1 MAKQESSKA
10 KKNDDKRALEEE
22 EELDG
27 EEEDLDEDEEEDL
40 EDEEDDDLEEDEE
53 EEDRGRAAQV
63 APAAKVDAAEDEQ
76 PGWWLPHA
84 VLGVLVAAGVLG
96 FLGFFGSFLAKKD
109 GVQHATSGSASA
121 AAPSAAPAAPSGPKP
136 NAQPPQPPKTA
147 QPAPPP
153 PSDILAAKRIV
164 VRYKGSEG
172 TPATVE
178 RSKEDAKKRA
188 EEALKKI
195 QGGAKFEEV
204 AGEFSDEPG
213 AKSTG
218 GNMGNFKKDVY
229 PGLTKVLEPT
239 KIGEMTGVVE
249 TPYGYEIL
257 IRTK

>member
-10 KKNDDKRALEEE
+10 KQNDDKRALEEE

-27 EEEDLDEDEEEDL
+27 EEEDLDEEDEEEDL
-40 EDEEDDDLEEDEE
+40 DEDDEEDDEEEDEG
-53 EEDRGRAAQV
+53 EEDRAHAPP
-63 APAAKVDAAEDEQ
+63 PAAAAEPAEDEQ

-84 VLGVLVAAGVLG
+84 VLGVLIAAGVLG

-121 AAPSAAPAAPSGPKP
+121 AAPPSAAPAATTAARP
-136 NAQPPQPPKTA
+136 TA
-147 QPAPPP
+147 QPQPRPTMQPVPP
-153 PSDILAAKRIV
+153 PSDVLGAKRIV
-164 VRYKGSEG
+164 VRFKGADGS
-172 TPATVE
+172 TVD
-178 RSKEDAKKRA
+178 RSKDDAKKRA

-204 AGEFSDEPG
+204 AGEYSDEPG
-213 AKSTG
+213 AKGTG

-229 PGLTKVLEPT
+229 PALTKVLETT
-239 KIGEMTGVVE
+239 KIGDMTGVVE

-257 IRTK
+257 VRTK